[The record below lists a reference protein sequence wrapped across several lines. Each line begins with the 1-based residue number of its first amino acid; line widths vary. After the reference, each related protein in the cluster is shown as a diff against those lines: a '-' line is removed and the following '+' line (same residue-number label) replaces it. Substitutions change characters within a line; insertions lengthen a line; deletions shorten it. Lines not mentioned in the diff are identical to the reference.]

1 MDLRRFEAGDLSAV
15 QELFAG
21 SIPHCLPGG
30 YTPAQ
35 LETWAN
41 RAGRITARASAGLL
55 HPGGRGGGASAGL
68 WESGAGRTSGTACIR
83 QRAASA
89 GEWQH
94 RSVTPWK
101 PKPGGRGESFCGWR
115 LPVLP
120 GAFLSGG
127 GIRWQQPSWCRWMAR
142 NLRISAWRR
151 SCAGLFHTKQTH
163 KTALTGETETVR
175 TESADTANANFG
187 EKMKKSRN
195 FLENRVDNS
204 PFIRYNKIRLIN
216 QVWSDIWRH
225 SSAG

>member
-1 MDLRRFEAGDLSAV
+1 MHLRRFEAGDLPAV

-21 SIPHCLPGG
+21 SIRTVCRGIIPRPNWR
-30 YTPAQ
+30 P
-35 LETWAN
+35 
-41 RAGRITARASAGLL
+41 GRIG
-55 HPGGRGGGASAGL
+55 PGASPPSACWTAIPWWQRRRGICWAL
-68 WESGAGRTSGTACIR
+68 GTWSRADIWTACIR
-83 QRAASA
+83 QRTASA

-101 PKPGGRGESFCGWR
+101 PRPGGRGRSFCGWR

-142 NLRISAWRR
+142 NSRISAWRKSWTR
-151 SCAGLFHTKQTH
+151 LFHTKQTH

-195 FLENRVDNS
+195 FLE
-204 PFIRYNKIRLIN
+204 K
-216 QVWSDIWRH
+216 Q
-225 SSAG
+225 G